1 MRTVL
6 YKTPAKR
13 LSLIKA
19 AEAKGET
26 MIHDDFWVGPNQE
39 NRLTFGV
46 LPITEPD
53 TRTTQI
59 ATLTAKLKADTVTD
73 SELRQLLRAER
84 GL

>member
-6 YKTPAKR
+6 YKTSAKR

-46 LPITEPD
+46 PPIAEPD
-53 TRTTQI
+53 AITIQI
-59 ATLTAKLKADTVTD
+59 AALTAKLKDDTISD